1 MSEINTFTWENHQI
15 KPLKQR
21 IEDLADEHYDKH
33 HKKYAFEKYTVGE
46 RRVMLTEWVSQ
57 AWREFHKNL
66 IKSELIRKTFRQV
79 GLSLAV
85 DGSEDH
91 ELWIKDIPDVQ
102 VGDWTRRPEEIS
114 NLAAIGEDEE
124 EEEEEKDDDEEEKD
138 DDEEEKDDDEVEYIP
153 EDPPPPP
160 PPTCR

>member
-1 MSEINTFTWENHQI
+1 
-15 KPLKQR
+15 
-21 IEDLADEHYDKH
+21 
-33 HKKYAFEKYTVGE
+33 
-46 RRVMLTEWVSQ
+46 MLTEWVSQ
-57 AWREFHKNL
+57 AWREFYKNS

-91 ELWIKDIPDVQ
+91 ELWIKYIPDVQ

-124 EEEEEKDDDEEEKD
+124 EEEEKETEDDDDDDDDDDDNVQVFDSDDEDEEE
-138 DDEEEKDDDEVEYIP
+138 EEEEDNDEVEYVP
-153 EDPPPPP
+153 ETPPP
-160 PPTCR
+160 RVGR